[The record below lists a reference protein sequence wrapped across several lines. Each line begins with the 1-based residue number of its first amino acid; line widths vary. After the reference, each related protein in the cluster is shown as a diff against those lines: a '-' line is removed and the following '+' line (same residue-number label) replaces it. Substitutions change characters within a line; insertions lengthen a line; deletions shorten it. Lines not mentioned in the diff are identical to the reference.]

1 MGRWSNARRLMAF
14 ASRDMKAGKKFT
26 DFSLYP
32 ASAKGGLGDPIRVHK
47 VILAAQSAKMSAI
60 LESGS
65 DESECLVFPDFD
77 KDCLELMVEAM
88 YTGEVLLES
97 RSQLKRF
104 NSALRLAQS
113 LGLLRKLRPALNLR
127 QQDDDVTS
135 VDSFQVWLLI
145 QFLRLLL

>member
-1 MGRWSNARRLMAF
+1 MAF
-14 ASRDMKAGKKFT
+14 ARRDMKAGKKFT

-32 ASAKGGLGDPIRVHK
+32 ASAKGGLGDPVRVHR

-60 LESGS
+60 LESGP

-77 KDCLELMVEAM
+77 QGCLELIVKAM

-113 LGLLRKLRPALNLR
+113 LGLLRKLRPALNLNH
-127 QQDDDVTS
+127 QDYDVTS
-135 VDSFQVWLLI
+135 LDSFQV
-145 QFLRLLL
+145 RLTNSFFPFAPVENH

>member
-1 MGRWSNARRLMAF
+1 MAF
-14 ASRDMKAGKKFT
+14 ARRDMKAGKKFT

-32 ASAKGGLGDPIRVHK
+32 ASAKGGLGDPVRVHR

-77 KDCLELMVEAM
+77 QGCLELIVKAM

-113 LGLLRKLRPALNLR
+113 LGLLRKLRPALNLN
-127 QQDDDVTS
+127 QQDYDVTS
-135 VDSFQVWLLI
+135 LDSFQVRLTNSFSI
-145 QFLRLLL
+145 HFFRLLL